1 MGWPGHTVHRFEG
14 RGVKIMLW
22 DGPGQCDW
30 WISAAD
36 VTTLQATA
44 TAVVPLSDL
53 RTSLWSTD
61 PEGVALLGQIR
72 GRG

>member
-1 MGWPGHTVHRFEG
+1 
-14 RGVKIMLW
+14 MLW

-30 WISAAD
+30 WISAAN
-36 VTTLQATA
+36 VTALQATA

-61 PEGVALLGQIR
+61 PEGAALLGHVR